1 MKWSSV
7 GLMAVETIL
16 LVCPVKNRR
25 KRLSYSDKYRT
36 AWSTPSASELTSTV
50 FAPVAFAVFF
60 VLRKHVGKSIQSMK
74 LG

>member
-16 LVCPVKNRR
+16 LVCPMKNRR

-36 AWSTPSASELTSTV
+36 TWCASSAFELTSTV
-50 FAPVAFAVFF
+50 YAPVAFADFF
-60 VLRKHVGKSIQSMK
+60 VLCKHVG
-74 LG
+74 